1 MNWKRQV
8 YGTKLRRSGG
18 DLEHNRALI
27 IIQSQNIPRR
37 PVIDQIAEEPLV
49 SEDEVQACSADG
61 ERVDPLLVAVPV
73 LRVGHV
79 DRKLKSFT
87 LEEIPVTKGGGRLRG
102 HQGSLEPR
110 RVPVVVLH
118 DPGQFHLE
126 EASRR
131 DVHVNCTSLFLEI
144 ILNGCS
150 IFFETIHLF

>member
-1 MNWKRQV
+1 M
-8 YGTKLRRSGG
+8 
-18 DLEHNRALI
+18 
-27 IIQSQNIPRR
+27 
-37 PVIDQIAEEPLV
+37 
-49 SEDEVQACSADG
+49 SEDEVQAGSADG

-118 DPGQFHLE
+118 HPGQLHLE

-150 IFFETIHLF
+150 IFFENIHLF